1 MKLYTEYEAMSKVKA
16 FLLPMLE
23 QAKLDE
29 IREAPTMYVLDYAKP
44 AIKKSRPKRL
54 TIAAGTSIGVF
65 VLCCLFLI
73 IRTQMKKAST
83 YYAVEKKSHEV
94 GASI

>member
-16 FLLPMLE
+16 FLMPMLE

-29 IREAPTMYVLDYAKP
+29 IREAPMMYVLDYAKP
-44 AIKKSRPKRL
+44 AFKKSRPKRL

-65 VLCCLFLI
+65 VLSCLYLI
-73 IRTQMKKAST
+73 IATQFRKAVTIHSSRTTTENGDLA
-83 YYAVEKKSHEV
+83 
-94 GASI
+94 

>member
-1 MKLYTEYEAMSKVKA
+1 
-16 FLLPMLE
+16 
-23 QAKLDE
+23 
-29 IREAPTMYVLDYAKP
+29 MYVLDYARP

-83 YYAVEKKSHEV
+83 YYAVEKKSQEV

>member
-16 FLLPMLE
+16 FLMPMLE

-44 AIKKSRPKRL
+44 AFKKSRPKRL
-54 TIAAGTSIGVF
+54 TIAAGTALGVF
-65 VLCCLFLI
+65 VLSCLFLI
-73 IRTQMKKAST
+73 ISNQMRKAIAINAERSQ
-83 YYAVEKKSHEV
+83 VEA
-94 GASI
+94 GANEA